1 VKDIDTLEPK
11 GIGKGFH
18 RGVWWN
24 AIKTTSEERQTLSH
38 QFVYRTE
45 LGKTK
50 LLHLFFYKNKVV
62 RRLQNQLKVMW
73 LKDAVKSESFVVMT
87 KIEVRTL
94 PHSKEGRLTVGALS
108 REPCD

>member
-1 VKDIDTLEPK
+1 MKDIDTLEPK

-50 LLHLFFYKNKVV
+50 LLHLFFLQEQSGKKVAKPTEGNV
-62 RRLQNQLKVMW
+62 VKRYCKKRKLCCND
-73 LKDAVKSESFVVMT
+73 KDRGSNFASLERGQTYSRCFIT
-87 KIEVRTL
+87 RTL
-94 PHSKEGRLTVGALS
+94 
-108 REPCD
+108 